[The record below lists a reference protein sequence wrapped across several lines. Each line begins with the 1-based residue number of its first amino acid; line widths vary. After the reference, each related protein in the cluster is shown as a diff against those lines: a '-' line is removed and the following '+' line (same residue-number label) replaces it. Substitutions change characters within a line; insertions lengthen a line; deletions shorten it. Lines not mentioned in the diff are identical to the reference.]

1 MNFEPFDV
9 GLIVSRLQQLVP
21 ELQAVGSAADYAAVK
36 ELRGFRTPSA
46 YVIFS
51 EETNTGKIPA
61 SVGVTSQEAAVDF
74 GVVLALRNYGDQ
86 RGERMADPARRFI
99 GQVRT
104 ALIGHKPGKA
114 ARVVGWVSGKVLDYD
129 ASVLLFADLY
139 QVHYLLHKE

>member
-1 MNFEPFDV
+1 MNFEPFDT
-9 GLIVSRLQQLVP
+9 GLIVRRIEAAVP
-21 ELQAVGSAADYAAVK
+21 ELHGVGGAADYAAVK
-36 ELRGFRTPSA
+36 DLRGFRTPSA

-86 RGERMADPARRFI
+86 RGERMADPARRLI
-99 GQVRT
+99 GLVRT
-104 ALIGHKPGKA
+104 VLIGHKPGKA